1 MDANN
6 LEFMRL
12 PAVLERLGESRSVFL
27 REVESGL
34 APRPVKVGR
43 CVFWPRHEISAV
55 MAARLNAARPE
66 ALRKIVADLMAKR
79 REFMPVSMRD
89 IEEVEAA

>member
-27 REVESGL
+27 REVDSGL
-34 APRPVKVGR
+34 APPPVKVGR
-43 CVFWPRHEISAV
+43 CVFWPRHEISEV
-55 MAARLNAARPE
+55 MAARLNAAQPDKLR
-66 ALRKIVADLMAKR
+66 ALVANLMAKR
-79 REFMPVSMRD
+79 RELMPVSMRD
-89 IEEVEAA
+89 SAEVAA